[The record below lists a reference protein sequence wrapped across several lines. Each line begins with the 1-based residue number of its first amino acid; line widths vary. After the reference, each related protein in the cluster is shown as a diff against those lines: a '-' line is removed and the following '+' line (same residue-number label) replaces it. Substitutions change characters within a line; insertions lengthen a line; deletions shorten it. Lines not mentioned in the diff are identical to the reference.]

1 MLCMMLERGI
11 RVDRI
16 LFADVG
22 EMAEFE
28 QQYDYLAKIEA
39 YTGRNVE
46 VVRSDRYTARSIFYG
61 YPTRGQHMDE
71 IRGFPPT
78 IGAGCR
84 YRSWLKVE
92 PLELASGPGN
102 DVYIGIA
109 ADEAHRSRAGEY
121 TRGKQTYHFPLVE
134 WGVTERDCLDYLNR
148 IGLHNPLYAY
158 FDRLGCFWCPK
169 QPLKSLRQLY
179 LHFPEKWA
187 ILRRMERDQGRP
199 FKHRYPASAL
209 EERFER
215 EMRAS
220 SSPTRDPC
228 THNCRPSA

>member
-92 PLELASGPGN
+92 PLELAS
-102 DVYIGIA
+102 
-109 ADEAHRSRAGEY
+109 
-121 TRGKQTYHFPLVE
+121 
-134 WGVTERDCLDYLNR
+134 
-148 IGLHNPLYAY
+148 
-158 FDRLGCFWCPK
+158 
-169 QPLKSLRQLY
+169 
-179 LHFPEKWA
+179 
-187 ILRRMERDQGRP
+187 
-199 FKHRYPASAL
+199 AL